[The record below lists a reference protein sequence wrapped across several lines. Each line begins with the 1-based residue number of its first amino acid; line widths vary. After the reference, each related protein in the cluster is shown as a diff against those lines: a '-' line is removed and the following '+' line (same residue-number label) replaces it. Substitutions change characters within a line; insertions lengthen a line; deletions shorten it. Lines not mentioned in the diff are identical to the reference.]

1 MKRLLFTLILIT
13 TLWFNLTPT
22 ASAFYDNL
30 TPCSDSAAY
39 QQKSKHFLNTTDDPK
54 SGQKRAELYA
64 EALCGADG
72 YPHLVVDGNLAHAG
86 DFAIPGIMFLY
97 IAGWIGWVGR
107 AYLIAIKGDT
117 SKEIIIDIP
126 LAIGQMLMG
135 FAWPVLAFYEFISGD
150 LVVKDSEIT
159 TSPR

>member
-13 TLWFNLTPT
+13 TLWFNFTPT

-72 YPHLVVDGNLAHAG
+72 YPHLVVDGNLAPVAVDDPVGTIAEGSPVQTIDVLNNDSDPDG
-86 DFAIPGIMFLY
+86 DPITLDSINGIT
-97 IAGWIGWVGR
+97 IDGVPVNP
-107 AYLIAIKGDT
+107 T
-117 SKEIIIDIP
+117 DIP
-126 LAIGQMLMG
+126 NYATIDNGQIKFDPM
-135 FAWPVLAFYEFISGD
+135 I
-150 LVVKDSEIT
+150 
-159 TSPR
+159 